1 MNFMQFAAASGLV
14 VRDIVP
20 DGRIRRCATADHP
33 HRKNGAYMFN
43 GDWGFVQNWAT
54 QPEPQIWQGDQ
65 STAQQIDPARLRELA
80 ARRAEEIRIG
90 QERAAKHAEQLLSQC
105 ELTQHAYLDRKGFPS
120 ELGLVDD
127 ERRLLIPMRDCQDY
141 RRTLSVQRITVEG
154 EKRFLLGGR
163 TKGAIYVFGGAKSLL
178 SWLCEGYATGLSIHA
193 AMQMM
198 RLQGRVVVCFSAA
211 NLAHVA
217 SLIGGRRLVIA
228 DNDASGTGADFARTT
243 GLPWGMP
250 DEINADAND
259 LHMSRGIYALCRLM
273 QEVMRQG

>member
-1 MNFMQFAAASGLV
+1 MNFMQFATASGLI

-20 DGRIRRCATADHP
+20 DGRIRRCATVDHP
-33 HRKNGAYMFN
+33 RRKNGAYMFN
-43 GDWGFVQNWAT
+43 GEWGFVQNWAT
-54 QPEPQIWQGDQ
+54 DPEPQIWQGDQ
-65 STAQQIDPARLRELA
+65 STAKPVDPARLRELA

-90 QERAAKHAEQLLSQC
+90 QERAAKHAEHILSNC
-105 ELTQHAYLDRKGFPS
+105 ELTQHAYLDRKGFPE

-127 ERRLLIPMRDCQDY
+127 EKRLLIPMRDCQDY
-141 RRTLSVQRITVEG
+141 RRTLSVQRITTEG

-163 TKGAIYVFGGAKSLL
+163 TKGAIYVFGSAKSPV
-178 SWLCEGYATGLSIHA
+178 SWLCEGYATGLSIRA
-193 AMQMM
+193 ALQMM
-198 RLQGRVVVCFSAA
+198 RLNSRVVVCFSAG

-250 DEINADAND
+250 DEVNTDAND
-259 LHMSRGIYALCRLM
+259 LHMSRGIYALSRLM
-273 QEVMRQG
+273 QEVMRKG